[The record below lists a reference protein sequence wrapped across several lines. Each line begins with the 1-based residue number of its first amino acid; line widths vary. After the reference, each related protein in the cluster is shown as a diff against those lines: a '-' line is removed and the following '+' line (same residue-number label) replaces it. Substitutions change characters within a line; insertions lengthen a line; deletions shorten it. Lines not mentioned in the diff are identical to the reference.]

1 MSVTRVFLSQT
12 LSFSQCLSPKQ
23 IKPFPNRPSTVSSPN
38 RKNQSL
44 KTLEPASDDLD
55 EIDRNPLKPNAI
67 HRKPPRF
74 LLSIIRI
81 TFFFRRQASFHPLVT
96 SSITILGVRMTSR
109 GKRGKRQN
117 KKQNN
122 STREKVQE
130 HNPAPVADEELSGG
144 NETQTENH
152 SATSQECQPLP
163 PDELYFKNTEF
174 TKSCKIQSKCSVSGT
189 VDLLKKLTPE
199 DESPEL
205 EWFKNHPQF
214 CHIFHMPNEP
224 NLRLLGMW
232 SLLLRTIPLHEGEDT
247 AWFAVNGV
255 PLRYSMREH
264 ALISGLDCR
273 DYPPNYKKLGSF
285 AFVDRHFGS
294 HKEITM
300 ESVREKLLS
309 MSACGDRLRMAVL
322 YFLGTVIRAKAR
334 YNAPFDSFI
343 LRVVNDVEICKTFPW
358 GRLTFDDAIGSI
370 NYVMKKLKGEP
381 KKNVNFPGFIVPLE
395 ILAFECIPALN
406 ARFRERVAG
415 CFSSCP
421 RMCKKR
427 FQSNSMKGY
436 PLQDLYDTLGHTTVI
451 DSVLVPTVDEEP
463 LMARICEGEPDY
475 ENEEGVS
482 NLWST
487 WLTIKEKP
495 IFWQG
500 LYELDVAARE
510 FPQKKDKGKGKV
522 NEEASS
528 SVHGL
533 EDVLKGFEE
542 RMMASLSEVIVKVET
557 MDKRLGVVEKSHV
570 ILKRRSKRMKAM
582 EKRLDA
588 IERTQDGLKLKAR
601 KQKTLEERLDGIEK
615 EMKKQEKE
623 KENDDGFE
631 YQTMDHGWNDGR
643 YDSNL
648 VEPTAEKASEEEA
661 QKEDKSSEKE
671 KEPEAEAEAQAEEAQ
686 KEDKGSEE
694 EKEPEHEAEPE
705 EDKEGEGLTHEEKET
720 EQAETENKDK
730 GCEEEKQPEEEQEA
744 RVETEQEIETNK
756 EAEIE
761 EKEAEKQPMETP
773 TPPRGRTKAAAR
785 KPSGNWKSPR
795 KRLVLTCDEEKQ
807 EEWLLSLCKS
817 YGEPAEGTSAVDEG
831 APAVDKGADKE
842 TDELDVNEEAP
853 VVDEGAPVVD
863 EGADKETDELDV
875 DEEAPVVDEGAPVV
889 GAEDYEGL
897 PARIGVKHRPK
908 ARGRP
913 RKPTDPKKFTMP
925 EETRT
930 PEQPRTRIRSQ
941 WISSPFTEADTDE
954 IEGRKKKP
962 RTEA

>member
-1 MSVTRVFLSQT
+1 
-12 LSFSQCLSPKQ
+12 
-23 IKPFPNRPSTVSSPN
+23 
-38 RKNQSL
+38 
-44 KTLEPASDDLD
+44 
-55 EIDRNPLKPNAI
+55 
-67 HRKPPRF
+67 
-74 LLSIIRI
+74 
-81 TFFFRRQASFHPLVT
+81 
-96 SSITILGVRMTSR
+96 MTSR

-122 STREKVQE
+122 STREKVQG

-152 SATSQECQPLP
+152 SATSQ
-163 PDELYFKNTEF
+163 
-174 TKSCKIQSKCSVSGT
+174 
-189 VDLLKKLTPE
+189 
-199 DESPEL
+199 
-205 EWFKNHPQF
+205 
-214 CHIFHMPNEP
+214 
-224 NLRLLGMW
+224 
-232 SLLLRTIPLHEGEDT
+232 
-247 AWFAVNGV
+247 
-255 PLRYSMREH
+255 
-264 ALISGLDCR
+264 
-273 DYPPNYKKLGSF
+273 
-285 AFVDRHFGS
+285 
-294 HKEITM
+294 
-300 ESVREKLLS
+300 
-309 MSACGDRLRMAVL
+309 
-322 YFLGTVIRAKAR
+322 
-334 YNAPFDSFI
+334 
-343 LRVVNDVEICKTFPW
+343 
-358 GRLTFDDAIGSI
+358 
-370 NYVMKKLKGEP
+370 
-381 KKNVNFPGFIVPLE
+381 
-395 ILAFECIPALN
+395 
-406 ARFRERVAG
+406 
-415 CFSSCP
+415 
-421 RMCKKR
+421 
-427 FQSNSMKGY
+427 
-436 PLQDLYDTLGHTTVI
+436 VI

-463 LMARICEGEPDY
+463 LMAHICEGEPDY

-487 WLTIKEKP
+487 WLTVKEKP

-510 FPQKKDKGKGKV
+510 FPKKKDKGKGKV

-542 RMMASLSEVIVKVET
+542 RLMASLSEVIVKVET

-570 ILKRRSKRMKAM
+570 TLKRRSKRMKAM

-648 VEPTAEKASEEEA
+648 VDPTAEKASEEEA

-686 KEDKGSEE
+686 KEDKSSEK

-705 EDKEGEGLTHEEKET
+705 KDKE
-720 EQAETENKDK
+720 

-831 APAVDKGADKE
+831 APAVDEGAPAVDKGADKE
-842 TDELDVNEEAP
+842 TDELDVDEEAP

-875 DEEAPVVDEGAPVV
+875 DEEAPVVDEGPPVV
-889 GAEDYEGL
+889 GAEGDEGL

-962 RTEA
+962 KTEA